1 MTMDHPIS
9 SIQKSDSTI
18 DECLFRKSS
27 CLCSHYSIAIQARC
41 TCVHLA
47 WLWSEFQDEP
57 TITKRGLNRQWD
69 EWLPVGL
76 TALVLN
82 TVFTNGSLGW
92 SILSNNLYLRLH
104 YPTITPT
111 IMQGVLQM
119 SWCYPFSI
127 ICLIGFLSW
136 SGFGCTLSPK
146 VNVSE
151 GVAKSAASEL
161 GTGMEGAA
169 KTFGAEL
176 AHASKPYEE
185 ELLARVS
192 DLTATA
198 KELIEAARTMP
209 TAFGEAVTDRL
220 VKERSFQNALRGF
233 SVLAQSPEHLASA
246 VEKGPD
252 LLKTKIEELQ
262 AEFKK
267 EDGFVT
273 QQRAALFDG
282 IKKEREA
289 ITEAIRQERANAMK
303 DFDALTKSAI
313 DEVFSQATRLV
324 QDSLWLVVLL
334 VVVLWGLPFASGF
347 FVGRL
352 FGRK

>member
-1 MTMDHPIS
+1 M
-9 SIQKSDSTI
+9 
-18 DECLFRKSS
+18 
-27 CLCSHYSIAIQARC
+27 A
-41 TCVHLA
+41 
-47 WLWSEFQDEP
+47 
-57 TITKRGLNRQWD
+57 GLS
-69 EWLPVGL
+69 
-76 TALVLN
+76 ALVLSR
-82 TVFTNGSLGW
+82 VFIFGSPEGRGF
-92 SILSNNLYLRLH
+92 SNNLYLRPH
-104 YPTITPT
+104 YPTITSS

-119 SWCYPFSI
+119 LWYSPYFI
-127 ICLIGFLSW
+127 MYLIGFLSW
-136 SGFGCTLSPK
+136 CSFGCTLSPK

-169 KTFGAEL
+169 KTFSTEL

-185 ELLARVS
+185 ELLARVN
-192 DLTATA
+192 DLTVTA
-198 KELIEAARTMP
+198 KELIQAARDMP

-246 VEKGPD
+246 VEKGPN
-252 LLKTKIEELQ
+252 LLKAKIEELQ

-273 QQRAALFDG
+273 QQRTALFDG

-289 ITEAIRQERANAMK
+289 FTEAIRQERANAMK
-303 DFDALTKSAI
+303 DLDALTKSVI
-313 DEVFSQATRLV
+313 DEVFSQATHLV
-324 QDSLWLVVLL
+324 KDSLWLVVLI
-334 VVVLWGLPFASGF
+334 VFVLWGLPFASGF